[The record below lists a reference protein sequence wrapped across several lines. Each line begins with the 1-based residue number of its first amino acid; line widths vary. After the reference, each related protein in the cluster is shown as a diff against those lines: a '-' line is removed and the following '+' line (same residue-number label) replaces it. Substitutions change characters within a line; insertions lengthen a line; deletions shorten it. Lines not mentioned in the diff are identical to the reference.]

1 MTDVIK
7 EKASCINIKCV
18 LNYEGYLDQYITI
31 FLRYLMLLLLKEKKW
46 KNKTKFI
53 NLCLLDK

>member
-7 EKASCINIKCV
+7 EKASCTNIKCV
-18 LNYEGYLDQYITI
+18 LNYEGYLDQYLTI

-46 KNKTKFI
+46 KDKTSSLI
-53 NLCLLDK
+53 CVY